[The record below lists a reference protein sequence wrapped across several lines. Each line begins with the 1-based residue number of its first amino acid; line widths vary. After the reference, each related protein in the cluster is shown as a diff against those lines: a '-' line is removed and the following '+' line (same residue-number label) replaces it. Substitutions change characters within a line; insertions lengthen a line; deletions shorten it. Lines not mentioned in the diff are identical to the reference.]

1 MVSTGAE
8 REDGLAT
15 RADHEVLC
23 LLRTRHGSAVEE
35 AVARILE
42 RTPVRCVH
50 TYVAH
55 SRPQLD
61 LAIAV
66 CRQCGETA

>member
-1 MVSTGAE
+1 MSDHVGILTDQE
-8 REDGLAT
+8 LLLA
-15 RADHEVLC
+15 
-23 LLRTRHGSAVEE
+23 LRTNGSSVLDE
-35 AVARILE
+35 AVARILA

-66 CRQCGETA
+66 CRQCGETP